1 LKTALLEMIGQIS
14 LKNVNFNCGS
24 SFEICG
30 SERLQ
35 QEILHGFE
43 QEILSVEKSCH

>member
-14 LKNVNFNCGS
+14 LKNVSFNCGS

-30 SERLQ
+30 SEHLQ
-35 QEILHGFE
+35 QEILRRSE
-43 QEILSVEKSCH
+43 QEILFVEK